1 MFRALCC
8 CLDDD
13 DDDDDDDRAT
23 RDANERRRRDRD
35 ALGGVIA
42 DEDDVGTRTTTDGSL
57 RRMMIVDGDDD
68 DEGGGDDADEDG
80 DRLLPRASRRSDTDG
95 AFFRD
100 EARAAAATALERSE
114 SAPPRGAKVSLSDG
128 DLVVGGEDGKEEAMR
143 RWVSETER
151 RMETHR
157 RAASAGFA
165 GAGRAARDATR
176 TKDDSR
182 TAARRSETVDYDNS
196 CPTCFEAY
204 EEENPRIT
212 LGCGHHFHLACI
224 LSWQEYS
231 AATHPSRESGCP
243 ACDAP
248 IEFKEAL

>member
-13 DDDDDDDRAT
+13 DDDDDDAT
-23 RDANERRRRDRD
+23 RDANDRRRRDRD
-35 ALGGVIA
+35 AIGGVIA
-42 DEDDVGTRTTTDGSL
+42 DEDDVGTTTTTDGSL
-57 RRMMIVDGDDD
+57 RMMILDGDDD
-68 DEGGGDDADEDG
+68 DEGRGDDTDDDDEDG

-100 EARAAAATALERSE
+100 EARASTALERSE

-128 DLVVGGEDGKEEAMR
+128 DLVVGEDGKEEAMR

-165 GAGRAARDATR
+165 GVGGAARDETR
-176 TKDDSR
+176 TKKDDSR
-182 TAARRSETVDYDNS
+182 TAAQRSETVDYDNS

>member
-13 DDDDDDDRAT
+13 DDDDAT
-23 RDANERRRRDRD
+23 RDASDLRRRDRD

-42 DEDDVGTRTTTDGSL
+42 DEDDVGTTTTTVRSL
-57 RRMMIVDGDDD
+57 RRMMIVDGGDDD
-68 DEGGGDDADEDG
+68 DEGGGDDTDDDDEDG

-100 EARAAAATALERSE
+100 EARAAAALERSE
-114 SAPPRGAKVSLSDG
+114 SAPPRGAKVSRSDG
-128 DLVVGGEDGKEEAMR
+128 DLDVGEDGKEEAMR

-157 RAASAGFA
+157 RAASAGIA
-165 GAGRAARDATR
+165 GVGGAARDATR
-176 TKDDSR
+176 TKKDDSR
-182 TAARRSETVDYDNS
+182 TATRRSETVDYDNS

-204 EEENPRIT
+204 EEENPRIA